1 MTLRSFF
8 SKINSDLSRTRPS
21 RWRSSAHQGS
31 SPKASSLVQ
40 RSLSK
45 DKDLSSFNISASGG
59 KEHQPLER
67 SLSSG
72 SDGATPLDDGLPSR
86 AEFSSP
92 FRRSCPENYLPHSDE
107 PRKRSGRSLD
117 GERHPPIDDALSST
131 TTRAGSHRSLGSSD
145 PAPSRYAAL
154 EDALDLETFG
164 GALARSE
171 RYKAVEGMLHFLDA
185 QAEHRCA

>member
-1 MTLRSFF
+1 MTLLSFF
-8 SKINSDLSRTRPS
+8 NKTNGVLSRTSPS
-21 RWRSSAHQGS
+21 RLRSSVHQGS
-31 SPKASSLVQ
+31 SSKASSRAQ
-40 RSLSK
+40 RSPSK
-45 DKDLSSFNISASGG
+45 DKDLSYCNISVSCD

-72 SDGATPLDDGLPSR
+72 SEGATPLDEWLSSR
-86 AEFSSP
+86 AKLSSP
-92 FRRSCPENYLPHSDE
+92 CRRSCPVHLPHSNE

-117 GERHPPIDDALSST
+117 GGRYPLVDGALSST
-131 TTRAGSHRSLGSSD
+131 TTRAPSHRSLGSSD

>member
-1 MTLRSFF
+1 MTILSFF
-8 SKINSDLSRTRPS
+8 SKPNGVLSRTRS
-21 RWRSSAHQGS
+21 FLWRSSAHQGS
-31 SPKASSLVQ
+31 SAKASSLPQ
-40 RSLSK
+40 RSPSK
-45 DKDLSSFNISASGG
+45 DNDLSDFISVSRG
-59 KEHQPLER
+59 KEYQPLER

-72 SDGATPLDDGLPSR
+72 GDGAIPLDEWLPSR
-86 AEFSSP
+86 ANFSSP
-92 FRRSCPENYLPHSDE
+92 FRLSSPANHLPPSDE
-107 PRKRSGRSLD
+107 PRKRSARSLD
-117 GERHPPIDDALSST
+117 GGRYPPIDAALSST